1 MQLRPWLTCVVLCI
15 PLTACVTQTTVTAAD
30 RQHQP
35 NLDMTEAART
45 RVALGINYLQ
55 VGDKSQAKYNLD
67 KALQMAPQ
75 LAEVQNALA
84 YYYQQVQDHEAVV
97 KAYQQAMAL
106 EPDNADSYNNFG
118 AYLCQQGQYQQAE
131 QLLLAA
137 IKRPGYFRVADSYE
151 NLALCALEQND
162 FTHARHYLSL
172 SLTHNATRPSAQF
185 NSAALYYAT
194 KQLEQAAQTLELM
207 QRASQ
212 LSAPV
217 LLLSYQVAQEQR
229 QWKTMQDA
237 EQQLFSLYPQS
248 REALLLSQQQL
259 SKSEFSVLR
268 QRYLASTASAAVSP
282 AQQPR
287 IKIVLKKSATAESN
301 KSQRRH
307 QVQANE
313 SLAGIAQQ
321 YGVTM
326 SDLISWNALRPDQA
340 LQEGQWLYLSGADRA
355 DQVTLPQRYQV
366 KDGETLSQISLRYN
380 IKLARLLQWNNLT
393 EQSPVRAGQFIY
405 LKDPAHLDY
414 DN

>member
-1 MQLRPWLTCVVLCI
+1 MQLWPWLTCVVLCI
-15 PLTACVTQTTVTAAD
+15 PLTACVTETTVTAAD

-35 NLDMTEAART
+35 NRNMTEAART

-75 LAEVQNALA
+75 LAELHNALA
-84 YYYQQVQDHEAVV
+84 YYYQQVQDHDAVV
-97 KAYQQAMAL
+97 ESYRQAMAL

-131 QLLLAA
+131 QLLLEA
-137 IKRPGYFRVADSYE
+137 IERPGYFRVADSYE

-162 FTHARHYLSL
+162 FSKTRHYLNL

-194 KQLEQAAQTLELM
+194 KQLELAAQTLELM

-217 LLLSYQVAQEQR
+217 LLLSYQVAQELQH
-229 QWKTMQDA
+229 WPAMQEA
-237 EQQLFSLYPQS
+237 EQQLLSLYPQS

-259 SKSEFSVLR
+259 TKSEFSALR
-268 QRYLASTASAAVSP
+268 QRYLASTEADATDSAT
-282 AQQPR
+282 QPR
-287 IKIVLKKSATAESN
+287 IKIVRKKAAVEASKKAAR
-301 KSQRRH
+301 QH
-307 QVQANE
+307 QVKANE

-326 SDLISWNALRPDQA
+326 SDLISWNALRPGES
-340 LQEGQWLYLSGADRA
+340 LQEGQWLNLNEPASTKQNTLAQRHL
-355 DQVTLPQRYQV
+355 VTP
-366 KDGETLSQISLRYN
+366 GETLSQISLRYN
-380 IKLARLLQWNNLT
+380 IKLAHLLQWNNLT
-393 EQSPVRAGQFIY
+393 EQSPLRAGQFIY
-405 LKDPAHLDY
+405 LKDPAYLDY